1 MAASTRYGRCTNKT
15 RCSLAFNGE
24 SVLVPISGAC
34 PECGRPLKVDTMAS
48 KPFRLLGVL
57 VIVGALG
64 AGGYYGKKMFLDPAP
79 GRPGKAVAAPRDGGT
94 GMSSIPP
101 VSTAGTGG
109 ATASADASTPLPK
122 TGLVDDP
129 DFEATAANIKAR
141 QDVLKRVQQM
151 PHLSDDQKA
160 RLIDSV
166 GRARNMGCIFI
177 IPFQA
182 GQRMIGDRESE
193 ILVSGFKSAAIQQLM
208 QDPTVV
214 FVVLGYADKQGDAQ
228 TNEKVST
235 DRAQNVLA
243 VMKDRCGVQN
253 VTYGVG
259 MGGSD
264 LFDGKSAAKNRLVEI
279 WAAFP

>member
-1 MAASTRYGRCTNKT
+1 
-15 RCSLAFNGE
+15 
-24 SVLVPISGAC
+24 
-34 PECGRPLKVDTMAS
+34 MAS
-48 KPFRLLGVL
+48 KPLRLLGTLIVL
-57 VIVGALG
+57 GALA
-64 AGGYYGKKMFLDPAP
+64 AGGYYVKKNFLDPVSA
-79 GRPGKAVAAPRDGGT
+79 GLGSGTVAARGSG
-94 GMSSIPP
+94 S
-101 VSTAGTGG
+101 GTGG
-109 ATASADASTPLPK
+109 GSMLASGGSGSAGSTLAGMSAPTPK

-129 DFEATAANIKAR
+129 DFEATAGNIKAR

-151 PHLSDDQKA
+151 PHLTDDQKA
-160 RLIDSV
+160 KLIDSV

-193 ILVSGFKSAAIQQLM
+193 ILVSGFKSTAIQQLM
-208 QDPTVV
+208 KDPTVV

-235 DRAQNVLA
+235 DRAQSVLS
-243 VMKDRCGVQN
+243 VMKDRCAVQN

-264 LFDGKSAAKNRLVEI
+264 MFDGKSAAKNRLVEI